1 MTLAPSREE
10 PEMWRVA
17 ARSGA
22 GYVVVHMQGT
32 PRTMQVAPRYDD
44 DVTVSVQKFFADRLS
59 KLLENGVASEQV
71 MLDVG
76 IGFGK
81 TADHNLR
88 LLHGAAE
95 FYQNG
100 IGRCCWGCRANPSSA
115 NHGCQRCGLASA
127 GLIGLCLLGDR
138 GWRPDYS
145 HP

>member
-1 MTLAPSREE
+1 
-10 PEMWRVA
+10 VA
-17 ARSGA
+17 CGRAQRR

-81 TADHNLR
+81 D
-88 LLHGAAE
+88 G
-95 FYQNG
+95 G
-100 IGRCCWGCRANPSSA
+100 P
-115 NHGCQRCGLASA
+115 
-127 GLIGLCLLGDR
+127 
-138 GWRPDYS
+138 
-145 HP
+145 